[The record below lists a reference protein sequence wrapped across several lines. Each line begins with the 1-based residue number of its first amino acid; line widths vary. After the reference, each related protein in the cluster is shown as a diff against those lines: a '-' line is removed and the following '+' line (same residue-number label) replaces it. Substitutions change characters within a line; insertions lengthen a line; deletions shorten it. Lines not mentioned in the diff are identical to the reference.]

1 MPEPKTVSTAIVI
14 LAAGQARRMGG
25 SAHKLLALFDGVPL
39 IRRVVAISLASRAA
53 SVTVVTGHRRE
64 EVEAC
69 LLDLPAA
76 MSFNAGFAEG
86 MASSLITGLNS
97 PDVAD
102 KDGVMVVLGDMPG
115 LTALHLDALILA
127 FESADGRAIIR
138 AASGD
143 VPGNPVIL
151 PEALRPAL
159 LTLTGDKGAKAIIA
173 ASTLPV
179 IDVDIGPAALVD
191 VDTPDAIMAAG
202 GVLNG

>member
-1 MPEPKTVSTAIVI
+1 MSEPKAVSTAIVV

-39 IRRVVAISLASRAA
+39 IRRVVTISLASRAA
-53 SVTVVTGHRRE
+53 SVAVVTGYRRK

-69 LLDLPAA
+69 LLDLPATL
-76 MSFNAGFAEG
+76 SFNAAFAEG
-86 MASSLITGLNS
+86 MASSLIAGLNA

-102 KDGVMVVLGDMPG
+102 KDGVMIVLGDMPG
-115 LTALHLDALILA
+115 LTASHLDALISA
-127 FESADGRAIIR
+127 FERADGRAIIR

-151 PEALRPAL
+151 PAAFRPAL
-159 LTLTGDKGAKAIIA
+159 LALTGDKGAKAIIA

-179 IDVDIGPAALVD
+179 INVDIGSAALVD
-191 VDTPDAIMAAG
+191 VDTPGAVLAAG